1 MRLIQARIQPSVK
14 LFICSFHLLFEVQ
27 IKILN
32 CIQRAC
38 HELSKFIF
46 FAEGAFVIIVDVSK
60 EDLQRMICDGGLKPA
75 TLTSRK
81 RFYDE
86 VFYLLSVL

>member
-1 MRLIQARIQPSVK
+1 MNYPS
-14 LFICSFHLLFEVQ
+14 LF
-27 IKILN
+27 
-32 CIQRAC
+32 
-38 HELSKFIF
+38 F

-75 TLTSRK
+75 TLTSRM